1 MPPAKGLSY
10 DMLVDEDST
19 HQSTL
24 LAWVCCV
31 LAGVSL
37 FFLMC
42 CVLFLYV
49 CHLLSVPDQ
58 SSPNKNILLW
68 SSHYCYLGPLL
79 LLQAIIMSTIITLNC
94 WIVSEKAH
102 QIFQVE
108 LEKTKTIRALKDVIK
123 DKVEPTL
130 VHILTNALTL
140 WKFSIPDEDIEEKYE
155 QYYKHLLQPMMTL
168 SSVFPNQR
176 RTTTSELMPS

>member
-1 MPPAKGLSY
+1 
-10 DMLVDEDST
+10 
-19 HQSTL
+19 
-24 LAWVCCV
+24 
-31 LAGVSL
+31 
-37 FFLMC
+37 
-42 CVLFLYV
+42 
-49 CHLLSVPDQ
+49 
-58 SSPNKNILLW
+58 
-68 SSHYCYLGPLL
+68 
-79 LLQAIIMSTIITLNC
+79 MSTIITLNC